1 MSLQQTRITIVG
13 IGLMGG
19 SLVQSL
25 KGHAGRLACVDNDP
39 SVLELVR
46 PLADEVNSDLSTL
59 AGRTDLLILA
69 TPVRSII
76 GLIQE
81 LPKLFPD
88 GCGLLDLGSTKGE
101 ICRMMEEL
109 PPAFQTIG
117 GHPMCGKETSG
128 YQAAA
133 PDLYQGQTFILCRN
147 SHTTPDVEQLALE
160 IIDIVGARPFYL
172 EPDTHDAF
180 VAATSHVPYLT
191 AAALMRSVSM
201 LEDERVWR
209 ASASGFRDSS
219 RLSGSD
225 PKMML
230 DILMTNAGPILA
242 QLSAYRSQLAQL
254 EALLLAGDEAGLLGW
269 LARVHA
275 QHHDYR
281 DAVG

>member
-1 MSLQQTRITIVG
+1 
-13 IGLMGG
+13 MGG

-25 KGHAGRLACVDNDP
+25 RGHVGRLACVDNDP

-46 PLADEVNSDLSTL
+46 PLVDEVASDLSTA
-59 AGRTDLLILA
+59 AGGTDLLVLA
-69 TPVRSII
+69 TPVRSIVR
-76 GLIQE
+76 LVRD
-81 LPKLFPD
+81 LPSYFPD
-88 GCGLLDLGSTKGE
+88 GCMVLDLGSTKGE
-101 ICRMMEEL
+101 IGQMMAAL
-109 PPAFQTIG
+109 PPAFQAIG

-128 YQAAA
+128 FQAAV

-147 SHTTPDVEQLALE
+147 SRTTPELERLALE
-160 IIDIVGARPFYL
+160 LIDVVGAQPLYL
-172 EPDTHDAF
+172 DPDTHDAF

-201 LEDERVWR
+201 LADGRVWQ

-230 DILMTNAGPILA
+230 DILMTNSGPILA

-254 EALLLAGDEAGLLGW
+254 ETLLQAGDEAELLDW
-269 LARVHA
+269 LERVYAQYHA
-275 QHHDYR
+275 YR
-281 DAVG
+281 DAIG